1 MNRQGSEA
9 AKSLV
14 AIQVATSMALL
25 IGGGLLVRTLHNLR
39 TQDVG
44 YNPDH
49 LMMLRLDP
57 VSAGYR
63 GNDIGRVCKNILDRL
78 AALPGVRSATFSENG
93 LFYGPESQT
102 RIEVEGFVPGSVA
115 DQRARFDQVG
125 PGYFSSLGIPLLLGR
140 DFTERDGPN
149 APRVAVINETLA
161 KFFFPKANPI
171 GKHIVTRVGDHRLE
185 SEIVGVSRDVQDHSF
200 WSDRVRRFYVSYFQP
215 IDGITEANFAIRTMG
230 NPASFEAA
238 LRHEVRTVDPGLMIL
253 SIRDLHSL
261 MDRSLEQTRLLAD
274 VSAFFGLLAA
284 ALAAIGLYGVMS
296 YDVARRTK
304 EIGIRTAL
312 GAQRRDVLGLFLRNG
327 LKLTAVGLAL
337 GTGVALALA
346 RLLRAFLFGVEP
358 TDPGTCVG
366 VAILF
371 AAVALLACFI
381 PAQRATN
388 VDPMTALRHE

>member
-1 MNRQGSEA
+1 MLWVFELHPVQAKREHTVDQLFAILLCSFSKLVIGSRCH
-9 AKSLV
+9 
-14 AIQVATSMALL
+14 I
-25 IGGGLLVRTLHNLR
+25 
-39 TQDVG
+39 
-44 YNPDH
+44 
-49 LMMLRLDP
+49 
-57 VSAGYR
+57 
-63 GNDIGRVCKNILDRL
+63 C
-78 AALPGVRSATFSENG
+78 
-93 LFYGPESQT
+93 
-102 RIEVEGFVPGSVA
+102 
-115 DQRARFDQVG
+115 
-125 PGYFSSLGIPLLLGR
+125 
-140 DFTERDGPN
+140 DF
-149 APRVAVINETLA
+149 L
-161 KFFFPKANPI
+161 
-171 GKHIVTRVGDHRLE
+171 
-185 SEIVGVSRDVQDHSF
+185 S
-200 WSDRVRRFYVSYFQP
+200 
-215 IDGITEANFAIRTMG
+215 TEANFAIRTVG
-230 NPASFEAA
+230 NPANFGAT
-238 LRHEVRTVDPGLMIL
+238 LRHEVRTVDLGLMIL
-253 SIRDLHSL
+253 GIRDLHSL

-346 RLLRAFLFGVEP
+346 RMLRAFLFGVEP